1 MAEPPAKR
9 ARGDDGS
16 LDVIA
21 TLLKRMEQKDEKI
34 QSYESILRS
43 SERIQN
49 AKKEELLHKRI
60 SELER
65 NATQAP
71 NSTTPD
77 PSAHARWSDVKDQQI
92 IWLKEENIRKG
103 VYIDIYEKEI
113 RNLKDAN
120 DVKNTTIKH
129 TEELLE
135 KSKMEYTQRETAMLN
150 KIRELERQ
158 QPAALIAENKR
169 LKAEL
174 ANAKAP
180 QRPSPSE
187 VAFRTQVKGLL
198 DARDNYAAAVKKDDK
213 TAAVKLSDT
222 AVVDDKA

>member
-1 MAEPPAKR
+1 MTTTAEPPAKR

-21 TLLKRMEQKDEKI
+21 TLLKRMEQKDMKI

-43 SERIQN
+43 HEQLQN
-49 AKKEELLHKRI
+49 AKKEELLLKRI
-60 SELER
+60 SELEC
-65 NATQAP
+65 NA
-71 NSTTPD
+71 TPD
-77 PSAHARWSDVKDQQI
+77 PSTHSKCSDVKDQQI

-113 RNLKDAN
+113 RNLKGAN

-135 KSKMEYTQRETAMLN
+135 KSKMEHTQRETAMLN

-187 VAFRTQVKGLL
+187 VAFRTQVKGLI
-198 DARDNYAAAVKKDDK
+198 DARDNYATAVGSKEK
-213 TAAVKLSDT
+213 TAKLTDT
-222 AVVDDKA
+222 TVTTDKA